1 MLMPF
6 EWHRA
11 EEENDVMKII
21 GAGYGRTGTVSL
33 QQAFE
38 HLGYPCYHMQEVMKA
53 YDRGHV
59 EQWDAALGGQNID
72 WDALFAGYEATVD
85 FPACVF
91 YQELMEAFP
100 DALVILSIRD
110 PEHWW
115 NSYAKLLN
123 LVSKAT
129 WFNFVPMFR
138 KFSAMNTHLMDKV
151 FGGSLTTLSKDDY
164 IAQYLRH
171 IDEVK
176 ETVPAERLLVY
187 SVTEGWEPLCKFL
200 GHPIPDRP
208 FPHANAGISELR
220 SKIVEQFWQQGL
232 GKLFRK
238 K

>member
-1 MLMPF
+1 
-6 EWHRA
+6 
-11 EEENDVMKII
+11 MKII

-72 WDALFAGYEATVD
+72 WHALFAGYEATVD

-91 YQELMEAFP
+91 YRELMAAFP
-100 DALVILSIRD
+100 DALVILSVRD
-110 PEHWW
+110 PERWW
-115 NSYAKLLN
+115 NSYSKLLG

-129 WFNFVPMFR
+129 LFNFVPMFR
-138 KFSAMNTHLMDKV
+138 KFSAMNTHLMEHV
-151 FGGSLTTLSKDDY
+151 FDGTLDTLGKDAY

-176 ETVPAERLLVY
+176 ATVPAERLLVY
-187 SVTEGWEPLCKFL
+187 SVTEGWEPLCHFL
-200 GHPIPDRP
+200 GQPVPDKP
-208 FPHANAGISELR
+208 FPHANAGIAELR
-220 SKIVEQFWQQGL
+220 SKIVEQFWKQGP
-232 GKLFRK
+232 GKFFK
-238 K
+238 KTN